1 MDTLIVIFFFFLSF
15 FGMEFVAWFTH
26 KYVMHGFLWRL
37 HKDHHTGSKHVL
49 EHNDWFSLIFAI
61 PSFLFI
67 FSGFVYDNSILIA
80 IGFGMAA
87 YGAAY
92 FIVHD
97 VFIHQRIKIFR
108 NTESEYLKAVRR
120 AHKLHHK
127 HLKKEDGESFG
138 FLFVG
143 KKYYRNNTN

>member
-1 MDTLIVIFFFFLSF
+1 
-15 FGMEFVAWFTH
+15 
-26 KYVMHGFLWRL
+26 
-37 HKDHHTGSKHVL
+37 
-49 EHNDWFSLIFAI
+49 
-61 PSFLFI
+61 
-67 FSGFVYDNSILIA
+67 
-80 IGFGMAA
+80 MAA